1 MSSRRRRLSGQSAL
15 EYLIGLSLLSLA
27 IAVGPDSP
35 LDRLQGAFRAAW
47 AGFTYSVS
55 MP

>member
-1 MSSRRRRLSGQSAL
+1 MSLSRRRCRGQSSV
-15 EYLIGLSLLSLA
+15 EYLIGVSLLSLA

-35 LDRLQGAFRAAW
+35 LDRLQAAFRTAW